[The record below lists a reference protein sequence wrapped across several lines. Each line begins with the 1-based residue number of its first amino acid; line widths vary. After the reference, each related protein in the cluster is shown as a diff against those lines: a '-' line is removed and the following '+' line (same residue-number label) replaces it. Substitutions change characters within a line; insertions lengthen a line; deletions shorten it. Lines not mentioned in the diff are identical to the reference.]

1 MREIAPLWRPGPSA
15 KQSWCERA
23 QLFLQDIQ
31 ADFDEAVAE
40 GERFSRESWDTWT
53 TQALQGSAR
62 LMHGVT
68 RAQKVWAPTVV
79 QSSPGIFTPG
89 PNSLLM
95 DETVKLGEHW
105 NASLSPP
112 TAWVPD

>member
-1 MREIAPLWRPGPSA
+1 MREIALLWRPDPSA

-23 QLFLQDIQ
+23 QLFLQDVQ

-40 GERFSRESWDTWT
+40 GERFARESRGTRT
-53 TQALQGSAR
+53 TQALQGPAR
-62 LMHGVT
+62 PMRRVT

-79 QSSPGIFTPG
+79 QSSPGIFTSG

-95 DETVKLGEHW
+95 DET
-105 NASLSPP
+105 
-112 TAWVPD
+112 